1 MNTIQIAT
9 LAATEALRAVV
20 LGSVAIGLIVL
31 VLVATCERE
40 NTSEKRNVP

>member
-1 MNTIQIAT
+1 MNTIQIST

-31 VLVATCERE
+31 ALVATCGQS
-40 NTSEKRNVP
+40 NISEGGNVP